1 MSTFIVDFFFYDM
14 KKLILTTED
23 HISLAVHLFQP
34 EKSNGK
40 LLLIN
45 AATGVKQQVYFSFA
59 QYFAEQGFT
68 VFTYD
73 YRGIGLSKPKNM
85 KGFHSSMRI
94 WGSKDYKTLTQYIKN
109 NFPDYRKYCLGHSVG
124 ALILGMNK
132 DSEMFEEFVFVGTQ
146 NAFVGNLRGVTKIEA
161 YLGFGIVQPITTS
174 LLGYFPAHW
183 FGLGESLP
191 KHCAYDWR
199 TLILNKKSTNRLLE
213 KVDNYSKDLKQ
224 NVFVIRAEDDVWLTE
239 RGVLSL
245 LNNTYPNLNPTYR
258 LVKTSESD
266 KKEIGHINF
275 FRSYNNKLW
284 DIILNE
290 LIDK

>member
-1 MSTFIVDFFFYDM
+1 ME
-14 KKLILTTED
+14 KLILTTED
-23 HISLAVHLFQP
+23 HASLAVHLFKP

-45 AATGVKQQVYFSFA
+45 SATGVRQQVYFSFA
-59 QYFAEQGFT
+59 SYFSEQGFT
-68 VFTYD
+68 VITYD
-73 YRGIGLSKPKNM
+73 YRGIGLSKPKDM
-85 KGFHSSMRI
+85 RGFHSSMRI
-94 WGSKDYKTLTQYIKN
+94 WGSRDYKTMTQYIRT
-109 NFPDYRKYCLGHSVG
+109 NFPEYRKYGLGHSVG
-124 ALILGMNK
+124 ALILGMNEY
-132 DSEMFEEFVFVGTQ
+132 STMFEEFIFVGTQ
-146 NAFVGNLRGVTKIEA
+146 NAFVGNLRLKTKIEA
-161 YLGFGIVQPITTS
+161 YLGFGIVQPLTTS

-191 KHCAYDWR
+191 KNCAYDWR
-199 TLILNKKSTNRLLE
+199 TLILNRKSTNRLLE
-213 KVDNYSKDLKQ
+213 KIEDYSKKLTQ

-239 RGVLSL
+239 KGVLSL
-245 LNNTYPNLNPTYR
+245 LNNTYPNLKPKYR

-290 LIDK
+290 LID